1 MTPSIYE
8 GASEMGS
15 CYDIGE
21 PLESNG
27 KMKNDSSFEEI
38 ALDVPPQPTN
48 SLCSPV
54 SPDPKLGNFF
64 KHTTR
69 PLEILFCHTKI
80 KQFL

>member
-69 PLEILFCHTKI
+69 PLEKVFKI
-80 KQFL
+80 VF